1 MPVKSSFLLTKW
13 YLDCIAESGDTAILY
28 LADLRWKALTIHYRC
43 LLTVLNGIVNS
54 TSSLRGGSA
63 PEVQSRVIFATLP
76 ALGIEGTWQAL
87 RSPFSKTIFEN
98 EHGAVEWKCS
108 QPMSEVNL
116 QVGKTFI
123 GGRGYAERLTIS
135 ILPWDLPM
143 KELHWGRFLS
153 EHDAVV
159 WIDWRGPYQHRLVL
173 HNGKECEISSI
184 TDTEVMLTQPTNHL
198 ELDRGLVLRQ
208 GRLGDTVFP
217 GLSRLARLLPRSMA
231 SVNEC
236 KWRSRGVL
244 HSSDARSV
252 GFAIHEVVKWSD

>member
-63 PEVQSRVIFATLP
+63 PEVQGRVIFATLP

-98 EHGAVEWKCS
+98 EHGSVEWKCS

-123 GGRGYAERLTIS
+123 GGRGYAERDHLDTAV
-135 ILPWDLPM
+135 DLPM
-143 KELHWGRFLS
+143 KELHWGRFS
-153 EHDAVV
+153 QIMMV
-159 WIDWRGPYQHRLVL
+159 WTTGEGRTAPVPSQW
-173 HNGKECEISSI
+173 
-184 TDTEVMLTQPTNHL
+184 
-198 ELDRGLVLRQ
+198 Q
-208 GRLGDTVFP
+208 GVRNLF
-217 GLSRLARLLPRSMA
+217 
-231 SVNEC
+231 
-236 KWRSRGVL
+236 
-244 HSSDARSV
+244 H
-252 GFAIHEVVKWSD
+252 H